1 MTWFTF
7 FCLWFTAGAYY
18 PAQPQFTPS
27 VQAGPVIMNPAP
39 QQPQPPPQPAQ
50 HIPTKRERKQ
60 VQSAFLIQ
68 KCATLQ
74 TLCAALRCM
83 WYRICVLPAYD
94 LCVSSITFAFMQNH
108 HVSLDRLNIIL
119 NNHMLLAKNNPWKL
133 SKRRHYIKKWTQ
145 HSNNPNKKIM
155 NDFWNA
161 EEGGGHTLTILLQL
175 VTCSQYRHS
184 WPSDLCYHHTKN
196 YILLKKKNSHNFI
209 AVQYNDLGFAYDIQQ
224 IFLGITY
231 KNRY

>member
-68 KCATLQ
+68 KCATHQ
-74 TLCAALRCM
+74 TLCCFEMHVIQDMCFTCLWLVCILN
-83 WYRICVLPAYD
+83 YICFYATSP
-94 LCVSSITFAFMQNH
+94 
-108 HVSLDRLNIIL
+108 HVSLDRLNVIL
-119 NNHMLLAKNNPWKL
+119 SNYVISKKKSLQFIKEETLYKKSEHNTQTIRAKKL
-133 SKRRHYIKKWTQ
+133 W
-145 HSNNPNKKIM
+145 M

-161 EEGGGHTLTILLQL
+161 EEGGGHTLTILLLHL
-175 VTCSQYRHS
+175 VKCSQ
-184 WPSDLCYHHTKN
+184 
-196 YILLKKKNSHNFI
+196 
-209 AVQYNDLGFAYDIQQ
+209 
-224 IFLGITY
+224 
-231 KNRY
+231 

>member
-175 VTCSQYRHS
+175 VTCSEYRHS

-196 YILLKKKNSHNFI
+196 YILLKKKT
-209 AVQYNDLGFAYDIQQ
+209 ATTL
-224 IFLGITY
+224 
-231 KNRY
+231 

>member
-119 NNHMLLAKNNPWKL
+119 NNHMLLAKKNPWKL
-133 SKRRHYIKKWTQ
+133 SKRRHYKKVNTALKQSWQ
-145 HSNNPNKKIM
+145 ENYEWFLKCWRGRWSHP
-155 NDFWNA
+155 DDLVVA
-161 EEGGGHTLTILLQL
+161 AGHMFT
-175 VTCSQYRHS
+175 V
-184 WPSDLCYHHTKN
+184 
-196 YILLKKKNSHNFI
+196 
-209 AVQYNDLGFAYDIQQ
+209 
-224 IFLGITY
+224 
-231 KNRY
+231 